1 MKKELTIDE
10 LFENSDNVVLL
21 LRSLTD
27 SQLKYLIGCAVI
39 TLIRNENQGR
49 VIEYGKA
56 EEITRRIENIWKSIE
71 KDLLFSYNKCGK

>member
-56 EEITRRIENIWKSIE
+56 EEITRRIRNIWKSIE